1 VDGKAFG
8 KEIFK
13 IRKKVGL
20 STREL
25 SRLVGKNITYV
36 SHLERGNINKPD
48 FTACYNMLKVLGVE
62 EENIENILSG
72 FGILSPEREQTE
84 LRLNSFE
91 TQPILN
97 FSWYDKMAQKLNVSN
112 DRFHD
117 VLSLFIEKDF
127 TKSEK
132 LITNLS
138 ALITT
143 KETFDFLISLFEYDY
158 SRISSEDRKEIL
170 EIIRKFILSKYEYD
184 QYDDFIRK
192 QSR

>member
-1 VDGKAFG
+1 
-8 KEIFK
+8 
-13 IRKKVGL
+13 
-20 STREL
+20 
-25 SRLVGKNITYV
+25 
-36 SHLERGNINKPD
+36 
-48 FTACYNMLKVLGVE
+48 
-62 EENIENILSG
+62 
-72 FGILSPEREQTE
+72 
-84 LRLNSFE
+84 
-91 TQPILN
+91 LN